1 MSGDHILKDNDFIT
15 TKTHRH
21 EMPVIALP
29 LKIVHDSED
38 MLVIDKPPSIP
49 VVVQKKG
56 KLTTQP

>member
-1 MSGDHILKDNDFIT
+1 
-15 TKTHRH
+15 
-21 EMPVIALP
+21 MPVIALP